1 MKIYRRLLIS
11 YLCVCLIPLLL
22 SLFTILKLERN
33 VKDAIIQDRENVIS
47 SAKIDMDRNLGDAI
61 NTVNLLSSE
70 AQIVR
75 FENEHELSAMKVYDM
90 CKLIDILS
98 EAIDQ
103 KSIYYQGFY
112 YFYRN
117 GFLVSDQRTY
127 HPFVLDLFS
136 SELHIEESQFQAILG
151 SDNYMAKITTVS
163 RDNGN
168 GYLMVLKNIYD
179 SQYKEKLACVGIIIE
194 MDAILLPWN
203 NSDSEVFLTDD
214 NGMLL
219 SGSEHA
225 RIVSSQE
232 DIEPNGEI
240 VLDGE
245 KYLYSTYPSSL
256 GNLQYGFLTKAKTYY
271 SSIWALRM
279 QMVLEVVI
287 YFIVGAGSAIFLSKR
302 TWSPFESIL
311 MFVNNPKSDTGK
323 KDYQTFDSIVRAVQG
338 FAEEKQTLEKHLLQS
353 KKWVQDNHII
363 RYLMS
368 VSDDSSS
375 LSLYLEDGQP
385 YRILIIS
392 LIHPEKSE
400 FFANISQNEYT
411 ETMAMLHFAIC
422 NILEEILL
430 EKRSGTSLTVENY
443 MVMLLQEPLT
453 REEIEKAIAATEKA
467 LSIPIAC
474 YISDRC
480 LHFSDAPGAWEW
492 MQLAYRNDT
501 FWKSEP
507 KPGIWVV
514 SELLQHQNYRSYEDF
529 LDRQKKLSNYL
540 SSKNYVKAESC
551 LQNIL
556 EQDISDQR
564 LSFEMIRNRY
574 ISVFELLMSYTSEDM
589 SGRSIV
595 RRVSRN
601 TTVDEMKSQLMALF
615 ALIQNDADPE
625 ASEDKNVQWAKEV
638 SKYIRENYS
647 NPSLNA
653 SMVADHL
660 NMNLSTLS
668 RRYKNTVGHGVL
680 DEVHMVRLEAA
691 KKLLE
696 NGASVRSAAE
706 QTGYVESR
714 AMIRAFKRYEGIT
727 PGQYTGHDEE

>member
-1 MKIYRRLLIS
+1 M
-11 YLCVCLIPLLL
+11 
-22 SLFTILKLERN
+22 
-33 VKDAIIQDRENVIS
+33 QDRETAIS
-47 SAKIDMDRNLGDAI
+47 SAKIDMDRTLADAV
-61 NTVNLLSSE
+61 NTVNILSSE

-75 FENEHELSAMKVYDM
+75 FENERELSAMKVYDM
-90 CKLIDILS
+90 CKLIDVLS
-98 EAIDQ
+98 ETTDQ
-103 KSIYYQGFY
+103 KSIYHQGFY

-117 GFLVSDQRTY
+117 GFLVSNQRTY
-127 HPFVLDLFS
+127 HPSVLELFS
-136 SELHIEESQFQAILG
+136 SGLHIEESQLQAILD
-151 SDNYMAKITTVS
+151 SDNYMARIITVS

-168 GYLMVLKNIYD
+168 GYLMALRNIYD
-179 SQYKEKLACVGIIIE
+179 AQYKEKLACVGIIIE

-203 NSDSEVFLTDD
+203 NSDSEVFLTD
-214 NGMLL
+214 GSGRML
-219 SGSEHA
+219 SGSEQA
-225 RIVSSQE
+225 RMASTQGNIA
-232 DIEPNGEI
+232 PNGEV

-271 SSIWALRM
+271 SGIWALRM
-279 QMVLEVVI
+279 QMVLEIVV
-287 YFIVGAGSAIFLSKR
+287 YFIVGVVFAVILSKR

-311 MFVNNPKSDTGK
+311 MFVNNPKSDTGQ
-323 KDYQTFDSIVRAVQG
+323 KDYQTFDSVVRAVQG

-363 RYLMS
+363 RYLMN

-400 FFANISQNEYT
+400 FFANISQNEYA

-443 MVMLLQEPLT
+443 MVLLLQEPLT
-453 REEIEKAIAATEKA
+453 REEIENAIAATEKA
-467 LSIPIAC
+467 LMIPIAC

-529 LDRQKKLSNYL
+529 LDRMKKLSNYL
-540 SSKNYVKAESC
+540 SSRNYAKAESC
-551 LQNIL
+551 LHNIL
-556 EQDISDQR
+556 EQDISNQR

-574 ISVFELLMSYTSEDM
+574 ISVFELLMSYSLEDM
-589 SGRSIV
+589 SGRSV
-595 RRVSRN
+595 VGRGSRN
-601 TTVDEMKSQLMALF
+601 STVDEMKSQLKDLF
-615 ALIQNDADPE
+615 AMIQNDADPE
-625 ASEDKNVQWAKEV
+625 ALEDKNIQWAKAV
-638 SKYIRENYS
+638 SKYIRENYTD
-647 NPSLNA
+647 PSLNA

-680 DEVHMVRLEAA
+680 DEVHMVRVEAA

-696 NGASVRSAAE
+696 NGASVRSTAE

-727 PGQYTGHDEE
+727 PGQYTGHEEE